1 MVGLCWLL
9 KQHHFSSKDMTLL
22 SVREKMAFDF
32 DLLKLKKK
40 KKLTCQEKKKYQGI
54 ISSLS
59 VLPSSSS
66 HAVWLTVLQL
76 LSFEE
81 ENSVV

>member
-1 MVGLCWLL
+1 
-9 KQHHFSSKDMTLL
+9 
-22 SVREKMAFDF
+22 MAFDF

-40 KKLTCQEKKKYQGI
+40 KLTCQEKKKYRGI
-54 ISSLS
+54 VSSLG